1 MKIETLTGG
10 CMKGQITI
18 EQGKQEIEKQYKQI
32 QKDADDLD
40 RWFKEILQAPKYK
53 DLWPDIKQWMD
64 WVDIARNM
72 ADKARTTGEVEPNK
86 DAIQKFLGISN
97 QIKNTLELEPGTHDK
112 INGKVSGIETMINE
126 ILITFSLIEWQ
137 EISNMEDKEPE

>member
-1 MKIETLTGG
+1 
-10 CMKGQITI
+10 MKGQITI

-32 QKDADDLD
+32 QKNADDLD

-64 WVDIARNM
+64 WVDIARKM
-72 ADKARTTGEVEPNK
+72 ADKARTTGEAEPNK

-112 INGKVSGIETMINE
+112 INGKVSGIMTMINE
-126 ILITFSLIEWQ
+126 ILITFGLIEWQ
-137 EISNMEDKEPE
+137 EINNMEDKEPE